1 MDTLLAILHH
11 LGVFSL
17 TLAIAAQLG
26 LVRPDISRRDVH
38 SLALVD
44 AVYGL
49 AAVAVIAVGVA
60 RVLLGAKGADYYADN
75 IWFWAKMATFAAVGL
90 ISIRPTLTYRRW
102 AKALRT
108 TDDALPGALETTKI
122 SHIVLLEAGLLLLIP
137 VFAALMARHQ
147 G

>member
-11 LGVFSL
+11 LGVFIL

-49 AAVAVIAVGVA
+49 SAVAVIAVGVA
-60 RVLLGAKGADYYADN
+60 RVFLGAKGVDYYADN

-108 TDDALPGALETTKI
+108 TDDALPGPLETAKI

-137 VFAALMARHQ
+137 VFAALMARYQ